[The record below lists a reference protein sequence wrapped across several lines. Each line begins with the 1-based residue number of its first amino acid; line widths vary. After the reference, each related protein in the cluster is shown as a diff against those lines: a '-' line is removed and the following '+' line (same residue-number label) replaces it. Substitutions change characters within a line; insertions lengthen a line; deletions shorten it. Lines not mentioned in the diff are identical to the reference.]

1 MKATGIVR
9 RIDDLGRIV
18 IPKEIRRILHIR
30 EGDPLEIY
38 THTDGSVILKKY
50 SPVGEMGAYTEEL
63 AHSMNS
69 ALERSV
75 LICDKDSVVA
85 AVGGGCREYLG
96 KPVSSELVEVIER
109 RKRIV
114 RQGEEEKIPI
124 RKAVER
130 EELWGQLIQPILSEG
145 QTLGGIVLCRRYL
158 RHDRS
163 AQALCIVV
171 CALTALACAVYIGLT
186 VLLVAAVQNRPPTL

>member
-1 MKATGIVR
+1 
-9 RIDDLGRIV
+9 
-18 IPKEIRRILHIR
+18 
-30 EGDPLEIY
+30 
-38 THTDGSVILKKY
+38 
-50 SPVGEMGAYTEEL
+50 
-63 AHSMNS
+63 MNS

-85 AVGGGCREYLG
+85 AVGGGAREYLG

-130 EELWGQLIQPILSEG
+130 EELWGHSSSQSSEG
-145 QTLGGIVLCRRYL
+145 QTLGGIVLLEQAVGRRL
-158 RHDRS
+158 ARPRKRARRS
-163 AQALCIVV
+163 QLCFWDGRWNSAKRREGGGLPAFFCGKAGV
-171 CALTALACAVYIGLT
+171 LA
-186 VLLVAAVQNRPPTL
+186 R

>member
-114 RQGEEEKIPI
+114 RQE
-124 RKAVER
+124 AVER

-145 QTLGGIVLCRRYL
+145 QTLGGIVLLEQAVGRPFGAAEEK
-158 RHDRS
+158 S
-163 AQALCIVV
+163 AE
-171 CALTALACAVYIGLT
+171 
-186 VLLVAAVQNRPPTL
+186 VAALFLGRQME

>member
-130 EELWGQLIQPILSEG
+130 EEPWGQLIQPILSEG
-145 QTLGGIVLCRRYL
+145 QTLGGIVLLEQAVGRPFGAVEEK
-158 RHDRS
+158 S
-163 AQALCIVV
+163 AE
-171 CALTALACAVYIGLT
+171 
-186 VLLVAAVQNRPPTL
+186 VAALFLGRQME